1 MGFIYG
7 YGGLR
12 WQIKDIAKHYI
23 ELPDYMM
30 DENNK
35 EWENIRNWRK
45 ETLEDINSG
54 KESGFCYPKHPD
66 IKVYLD

>member
-1 MGFIYG
+1 MADKG
-7 YGGLR
+7 YCKTL
-12 WQIKDIAKHYI
+12 YI

-54 KESGFCYPKHPD
+54 KEAGFCCPKHPD

>member
-1 MGFIYG
+1 MADKG
-7 YGGLR
+7 YRKTL
-12 WQIKDIAKHYI
+12 HI

-45 ETLEDINSG
+45 ETLEAIKNG
-54 KESGFCYPKHPD
+54 KVAGFVYPSHPD
-66 IKVYLD
+66 IKIYLD

>member
-1 MGFIYG
+1 MADKG
-7 YGGLR
+7 YCKTL
-12 WQIKDIAKHYI
+12 HI